1 MGIINRK
8 EFLFGLGAASIVASN
23 AIAQIPQPKS
33 TRLVKSAAA
42 QIGVTVQYDPAYTT
56 LKYPMGDVPRFK
68 GVCTDVVIR
77 AYRDAL
83 GLDLQQLVHEDM
95 AANFGKYPKLWGLK
109 GADKNIDHRRV
120 PNLRRYFERRGA
132 ELAVSDKGS
141 DYREGDIITQSVQGL
156 AHIGIV
162 SGDKALFKGNPLI
175 IHNIGRGTQKEDVL
189 FAFPITGHYRFGV

>member
-1 MGIINRK
+1 MGSINRK
-8 EFLFGLGAASIVASN
+8 EFIFGLGALAFMAKD
-23 AIAQIPQPKS
+23 AFADAQISKAS
-33 TRLVKSAAA
+33 RLVKSATA
-42 QIGVTVQYDPAYTT
+42 QIGVTVQYDPAYTV
-56 LKYPMGDVPRFK
+56 LKYPGGDVPRFK

-83 GLDLQQLVHEDM
+83 GIDLQQLVHDDM
-95 AANFGKYPKLWGLK
+95 AANFSKYPKNWGLK

-120 PNLRRYFERRGA
+120 PNLRRFFERRGA

-162 SGDKALFKGNPLI
+162 SGDKALLNGNPLI

>member
-1 MGIINRK
+1 MGSINRK
-8 EFLFGLGAASIVASN
+8 EFIFGLGALSFMAKDAF
-23 AIAQIPQPKS
+23 ADAQISKAN
-33 TRLVKSAAA
+33 RLVKSAAA
-42 QIGVTVQYDPAYTT
+42 QIGVTVQYDPAYTV
-56 LKYPMGDVPRFK
+56 LKYPGGDVPRFK

-83 GLDLQQLVHEDM
+83 GIDLQQLVHDDM
-95 AANFGKYPKLWGLK
+95 AANFAKYPKNWGLK

-120 PNLRRYFERRGA
+120 PNLRRFFERRGA

-141 DYREGDIITQSVQGL
+141 EYREGDIITQSVQGL

-162 SGDKALFKGNPLI
+162 SGDKALLSGNPLI

>member
-1 MGIINRK
+1 MGSINRK
-8 EFLFGLGAASIVASN
+8 EFIFGLGALSFMAKDAFSD
-23 AIAQIPQPKS
+23 AQISKAS
-33 TRLVKSAAA
+33 RLVKSATA
-42 QIGVTVQYDPAYTT
+42 QIGVTMQYDPAYTV
-56 LKYPMGDVPRFK
+56 LKYPGGDVPRFK

-83 GLDLQQLVHEDM
+83 GIDLQQLVHDDM
-95 AANFGKYPKLWGLK
+95 AANFVKYPKNWGLK

-120 PNLRRYFERRGA
+120 PNLRRFFERRGA

-162 SGDKALFKGNPLI
+162 SGDKALLNGNPLI